1 MAINIRLATAP
12 DAADIR
18 AIYAP
23 IVRET
28 FISFETDVPTELE
41 MGERIRRTVAQYP
54 WLVADDG
61 GTVAGYAYAGTHRTR
76 SAYQWAVDVS
86 AYVRP
91 EAQRR
96 GIGSGLYTA
105 LFALLAQQGYVNA
118 YAGIALPNPASVGL
132 HESLGFEPVGVYR
145 KVGYKLGA
153 WHDVGWWGRALQ
165 APPDNPAPPRPVTE
179 IIGNPGWKEAIG
191 AGERMIR
198 S

>member
-1 MAINIRLATAP
+1 MPITIRSACEA
-12 DAADIR
+12 DAAAIR

-28 FISFETDVPTELE
+28 FISFETEVPGEDE
-41 MGERIRRTVAQYP
+41 MRERIQRTVAQYP

-86 AYVRP
+86 AYVHP

-132 HESLGFEPVGVYR
+132 HESLGFAPVGVYR

-153 WHDVGWWGRALQ
+153 WHDVGWWGLALQ
-165 APPDNPAPPRPVTE
+165 APPDDPAPPRPVAAIAGT
-179 IIGNPGWKEAIG
+179 PGWKEAIR

-198 S
+198 A